1 LLLLLL
7 LLLFVTA
14 TPKSIQ
20 SMAYLLRNEILDNIN
35 NLRAELQYQISTRT
49 ETNQPNDHSE
59 DDNEDNDDDDVSR
72 YAQAAYTAMQR
83 YMEIIPP
90 TEIQRAETLRDAI

>member
-1 LLLLLL
+1 LLL

-35 NLRAELQYQISTRT
+35 DLRAELQYQILTRT
-49 ETNQPNDHSE
+49 EKNQSNDHTE
-59 DDNEDNDDDDVSR
+59 DDNDNDDDDDDVSR

-90 TEIQRAETLRDAI
+90 TEIQRAETIRDAI

>member
-1 LLLLLL
+1 
-7 LLLFVTA
+7 
-14 TPKSIQ
+14 
-20 SMAYLLRNEILDNIN
+20 LDNIN
-35 NLRAELQYQISTRT
+35 NLRAELQYQILTRT

-59 DDNEDNDDDDVSR
+59 EDDDDVSR

>member
-1 LLLLLL
+1 LL

-35 NLRAELQYQISTRT
+35 DLRAELQYQILTRT
-49 ETNQPNDHSE
+49 EKNQPNDHTE
-59 DDNEDNDDDDVSR
+59 DDNDNDDDVSR

-90 TEIQRAETLRDAI
+90 TEIRRAETIRDAI